1 MYNINL
7 TRSQVFKVSSALYQM
22 TTKFSVYF
30 QARCAAE
37 ALLRY
42 LEKQRPDYFETITD
56 QELDEIPTVLL
67 INQPY
72 TVLSIRPSQANRKLC
87 HKFK

>member
-1 MYNINL
+1 MSL

-22 TTKFSVYF
+22 ATKFSVYF

-42 LEKQRPDYFETITD
+42 LEKQRPDYLETITD
-56 QELDEIPTVLL
+56 EELDEIPTVLL
-67 INQPY
+67 INMP
-72 TVLSIRPSQANRKLC
+72 
-87 HKFK
+87 